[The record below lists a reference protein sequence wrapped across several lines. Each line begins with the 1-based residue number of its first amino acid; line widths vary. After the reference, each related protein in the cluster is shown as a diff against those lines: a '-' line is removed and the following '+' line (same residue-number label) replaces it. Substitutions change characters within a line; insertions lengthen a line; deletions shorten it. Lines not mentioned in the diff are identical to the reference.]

1 MIEKLATLV
10 ALARQD
16 FHSLERS
23 IGIEGNGGVVEEVSI
38 DLLEHAAAA
47 QDEVDVTAQLL
58 TDDEGVV
65 ELRYE
70 HLFLGRE
77 LVGMSR
83 VDGGEVAGEHLVGL
97 SIYTAGAGLEVD
109 RLQELAAAHLPQR
122 VLINKGGF
130 ELKLDNTDGFVHA
143 GNEEAAL
150 VVDGHILG
158 DFGQELL
165 TRIVAIDVHGK
176 GGKVDE
182 VDAVAVLQ
190 GQHVVVAQGDAND
203 VAYTNIVACARAH
216 PQHVVVAP
224 GDVPVVVT
232 GQDVEDG
239 VGTGTSV
246 INVTKD
252 VELVDDEAL
261 DDVADGDDK
270 LVGAANLDDRGDDRS
285 HIVDF
290 VLRVGML
297 MEQLLDDVGEVRG

>member
-1 MIEKLATLV
+1 M
-10 ALARQD
+10 
-16 FHSLERS
+16 
-23 IGIEGNGGVVEEVSI
+23 
-38 DLLEHAAAA
+38 
-47 QDEVDVTAQLL
+47 
-58 TDDEGVV
+58 
-65 ELRYE
+65 
-70 HLFLGRE
+70 
-77 LVGMSR
+77 
-83 VDGGEVAGEHLVGL
+83 
-97 SIYTAGAGLEVD
+97 
-109 RLQELAAAHLPQR
+109 
-122 VLINKGGF
+122 LINKGGF
-130 ELKLDNTDGFVHA
+130 ELKLDDADGFVHA

-158 DFGQELL
+158 DLGQELL

-176 GGKVDE
+176 GSKVDE
-182 VDAVAVLQ
+182 VDA
-190 GQHVVVAQGDAND
+190 VAQGDAND

-232 GQDVEDG
+232 GQDVKDG

-246 INVTKD
+246 INVTED

-270 LVGAANLDDRGDDRS
+270 LVGAANLDDRRDNRS